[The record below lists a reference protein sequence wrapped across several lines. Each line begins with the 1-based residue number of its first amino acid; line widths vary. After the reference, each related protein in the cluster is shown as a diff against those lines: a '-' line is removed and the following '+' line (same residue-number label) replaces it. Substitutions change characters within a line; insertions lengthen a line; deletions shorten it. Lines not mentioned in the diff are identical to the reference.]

1 MPRTI
6 WRTRVQY
13 PSMSS
18 DNPFR
23 DLFAK
28 AGIEGTTDD
37 PDSLPDLDKN
47 GDEIKKVVL
56 GYERRGSGKVI
67 TTVRDIPAEKMDET
81 LKFIKKTLGT
91 GGSIDSDL
99 LVIQGDR
106 RAQLTR
112 FFEKQGIRVRGDRE

>member
-6 WRTRVQY
+6 LRTRVQY

-37 PDSLPDLDKN
+37 PDSLPDLDEN
-47 GDEIKKVVL
+47 GEEIREVVL
-56 GYERRGSGKVI
+56 AYERRGSGKVI

>member
-1 MPRTI
+1 
-6 WRTRVQY
+6 
-13 PSMSS
+13 MSS

-47 GDEIKKVVL
+47 GDEIKEVVL

>member
-13 PSMSS
+13 QPMSS

-47 GDEIKKVVL
+47 GDEIKEVVL
-56 GYERRGSGKVI
+56 GYERRGGDKVI
-67 TTVRDIPAEKMDET
+67 TTVRDIPEEKMDET

-91 GGSIDSDL
+91 GGSIDNDL
-99 LVIQGDR
+99 LAIQGDR
-106 RAQLTR
+106 RTQLTR
-112 FFEKQGIRVRGDRE
+112 FFEKQGIRVRGDRG

>member
-37 PDSLPDLDKN
+37 PDSLPDLDEN
-47 GDEIKKVVL
+47 GDEIKEVVL
-56 GYERRGSGKVI
+56 GYERRGGGKVI
-67 TTVRDIPAEKMDET
+67 TTVRDIPEEKMDET

-91 GGSIDSDL
+91 GGNIDNDL
-99 LVIQGDR
+99 LAIQGDR
-106 RAQLTR
+106 RTQLTR
-112 FFEKQGIRVRGDRE
+112 FFEKQGIRVRGDRD